1 MKQLTAVLAALLLA
15 VILAA
20 CAHTAEPVQPQAEPA
35 PAVSEPQQQMPEQ
48 HPAAQPDEPAQPEQP
63 DASAQPEQ
71 DDVPAESSEP
81 QPYGGTFFDEP
92 LTLRADI
99 EEVVSYEIT
108 VPQVTLDNENAAQYI
123 NDGFVALADSFVA
136 YAQETVYET
145 AQEKQTIG
153 YLAGAYS
160 ITMDGAQLVV
170 EYTVTERYAGEDLE
184 SISTR
189 VYRFD
194 AATGERIITE

>member
-15 VILAA
+15 AMLAA
-20 CAHTAEPVQPQAEPA
+20 CAHTPEPVQTQPAPA
-35 PAVSEPQQQMPEQ
+35 PAVSEPQQQTPEQ
-48 HPAAQPDEPAQPEQP
+48 QPAAQPDEPAQPEQ
-63 DASAQPEQ
+63 
-71 DDVPAESSEP
+71 DDVPAEPSEP
-81 QPYGGTFFDEP
+81 QPYAGTFFDEP

-108 VPQVTLDNENAAQYI
+108 VPQVTLDNEDAAQYI

-145 AQEKQTIG
+145 AQEKQTVG

-184 SISTR
+184 SIATR

-194 AATGERIITE
+194 AATGERISTE

>member
-15 VILAA
+15 AMLAA
-20 CAHTAEPVQPQAEPA
+20 CAHTPEPVQTQPAPA
-35 PAVSEPQQQMPEQ
+35 PAVSEPQQQTPEQ
-48 HPAAQPDEPAQPEQP
+48 QPAAQPDEPAQPEQ
-63 DASAQPEQ
+63 
-71 DDVPAESSEP
+71 DDVPAEPSEP
-81 QPYGGTFFDEP
+81 QPYAGTFFDEP

-108 VPQVTLDNENAAQYI
+108 VPQVTLDNEDAAQYI

-145 AQEKQTIG
+145 AQEKQTVG

-194 AATGERIITE
+194 AATGERISTE

>member
-15 VILAA
+15 AMLAA
-20 CAHTAEPVQPQAEPA
+20 CAHTPEPVQTQPAPA
-35 PAVSEPQQQMPEQ
+35 PAVSEPQQQTPEQ
-48 HPAAQPDEPAQPEQP
+48 QPAAQPDEPAQPEQ
-63 DASAQPEQ
+63 DE
-71 DDVPAESSEP
+71 VPAEPSEP
-81 QPYGGTFFDEP
+81 QPYAGTFFDEP

-108 VPQVTLDNENAAQYI
+108 VPQVTLDNEDAAQYI

-145 AQEKQTIG
+145 AQEKQTVG

-194 AATGERIITE
+194 AATGERISTE

>member
-15 VILAA
+15 AMLAA
-20 CAHTAEPVQPQAEPA
+20 CAHTPEPVQTQPAPA
-35 PAVSEPQQQMPEQ
+35 PAVSEPQQQTPEQ
-48 HPAAQPDEPAQPEQP
+48 QPAAQPDEPAQPEQ
-63 DASAQPEQ
+63 DE
-71 DDVPAESSEP
+71 VPAEPSE
-81 QPYGGTFFDEP
+81 QQQYTGAFLDEP
-92 LTLRADI
+92 LTLTADI
-99 EEVVSYEIT
+99 EEIVNYDIS
-108 VPQVTLDNENAAQYI
+108 VPQVTLDNEDAAQYI

-145 AQEKQTIG
+145 AQEKQTVG
-153 YLAGAYS
+153 YLTGAYS

-170 EYTVTERYAGEDLE
+170 EYTVTERYAGEDFE

-194 AATGERIITE
+194 AATGERISTE

>member
-15 VILAA
+15 AMLAA
-20 CAHTAEPVQPQAEPA
+20 CAHTPEPVQTQAEPA
-35 PAVSEPQQQMPEQ
+35 PAVSEPQQQTPEQ
-48 HPAAQPDEPAQPEQP
+48 QPAAQPDEPAQPEQ
-63 DASAQPEQ
+63 DE
-71 DDVPAESSEP
+71 VPAEPSEP
-81 QPYGGTFFDEP
+81 QPYAGTFFDEP

-108 VPQVTLDNENAAQYI
+108 VPQVTLDNEDAAQYI

-145 AQEKQTIG
+145 AQEKQTVG

-194 AATGERIITE
+194 AATGERISTE

>member
-15 VILAA
+15 AMLAA
-20 CAHTAEPVQPQAEPA
+20 CAHTPEPAQTQPAPA
-35 PAVSEPQQQMPEQ
+35 PAVSEPQQQTPEQ
-48 HPAAQPDEPAQPEQP
+48 QPAAQPDEPAQPEQ
-63 DASAQPEQ
+63 DE
-71 DDVPAESSEP
+71 VPAEPSEP
-81 QPYGGTFFDEP
+81 QPYAGTFFDEP

-108 VPQVTLDNENAAQYI
+108 VPQVTLDNEDAAQYI
-123 NDGFVALADSFVA
+123 NDGFVTLADSFVA

-145 AQEKQTIG
+145 AQEKQTVG

-194 AATGERIITE
+194 AATGERISTE

>member
-15 VILAA
+15 AMLAA
-20 CAHTAEPVQPQAEPA
+20 CAHTPEPVQTQPAPA
-35 PAVSEPQQQMPEQ
+35 PAVSEPQQQTPEQ
-48 HPAAQPDEPAQPEQP
+48 QPAAQPDEPAQPEQ
-63 DASAQPEQ
+63 
-71 DDVPAESSEP
+71 DDVPAEPSEP
-81 QPYGGTFFDEP
+81 QPYAGTFFDEP

-108 VPQVTLDNENAAQYI
+108 VPQVTLDNEDVAQYI

-145 AQEKQTIG
+145 AQEKQTVG

>member
-1 MKQLTAVLAALLLA
+1 MKKLAAALTALIMVCA
-15 VILAA
+15 LAA
-20 CAHTAEPVQPQAEPA
+20 CGKTPA
-35 PAVSEPQQQMPEQ
+35 PAEPPMTAPAPVAEPQEDLSAEA
-48 HPAAQPDEPAQPEQP
+48 PAEQP
-63 DASAQPEQ
+63 AKQIEPEISAGAGENT
-71 DDVPAESSEP
+71 EP
-81 QPYGGTFFDEP
+81 QPYAGTFFDEP
-92 LTLRADI
+92 LTLRADV
-99 EEVVSYEIT
+99 EEVVSYEIA
-108 VPQVTLDNENAAQYI
+108 VPQVTLDNEDAAQYI

-153 YLAGAYS
+153 YLAGTYS

-170 EYTVTERYAGEDLE
+170 EYTVTERYAGEELE

-194 AATGERIITE
+194 AATGEKIITE

>member
-15 VILAA
+15 AMLAA
-20 CAHTAEPVQPQAEPA
+20 CAHTPEPVQTQPAPA
-35 PAVSEPQQQMPEQ
+35 PAVSEPQQQTPEQ
-48 HPAAQPDEPAQPEQP
+48 QPAAQPDEPAQPEQ
-63 DASAQPEQ
+63 
-71 DDVPAESSEP
+71 DDVPAEPSEP
-81 QPYGGTFFDEP
+81 QPYAGTFFDEP

-108 VPQVTLDNENAAQYI
+108 VPQVTLDNEDAAQYI

-170 EYTVTERYAGEDLE
+170 EYTATERYAGEDLE

-194 AATGERIITE
+194 AATGERISTE

>member
-15 VILAA
+15 AMLAA
-20 CAHTAEPVQPQAEPA
+20 CAHTPEPVQTQPAPA
-35 PAVSEPQQQMPEQ
+35 PAVSEPQQQTPEQ
-48 HPAAQPDEPAQPEQP
+48 QPAAQPDEPAQPEQ
-63 DASAQPEQ
+63 DE
-71 DDVPAESSEP
+71 VPAEPSEP
-81 QPYGGTFFDEP
+81 QPYAGTFFDEP
-92 LTLRADI
+92 LTLCADI

-108 VPQVTLDNENAAQYI
+108 VPQVTLDNEDAAQYI

-153 YLAGAYS
+153 YLTGAYS

-194 AATGERIITE
+194 AATGERISTE

>member
-1 MKQLTAVLAALLLA
+1 MTAPAPV
-15 VILAA
+15 
-20 CAHTAEPVQPQAEPA
+20 AEPQEDLSAEA
-35 PAVSEPQQQMPEQ
+35 PAEQPAKQIEPEIATGSEENTE
-48 HPAAQPDEPAQPEQP
+48 AQPYA
-63 DASAQPEQ
+63 
-71 DDVPAESSEP
+71 
-81 QPYGGTFFDEP
+81 GTFFDEP

-108 VPQVTLDNENAAQYI
+108 VPQVTLDNEDAAQYI
-123 NDGFVALADSFVA
+123 NDGFAALADSFVA

-153 YLAGAYS
+153 YLAGTYS

-170 EYTVTERYAGEDLE
+170 EYTVTERYAGEELE

-189 VYRFD
+189 EYRFD
-194 AATGERIITE
+194 AATGEKIITE

>member
-15 VILAA
+15 AMLAA
-20 CAHTAEPVQPQAEPA
+20 CAHTPEPVQTQPAPA

-48 HPAAQPDEPAQPEQP
+48 QPAAQPDEPAQPEQ
-63 DASAQPEQ
+63 
-71 DDVPAESSEP
+71 DDVPAEPSEP
-81 QPYGGTFFDEP
+81 QPYAGTFFDEP

-108 VPQVTLDNENAAQYI
+108 VPQVTLDNEDAAQYI

-194 AATGERIITE
+194 AATGERISTE

>member
-1 MKQLTAVLAALLLA
+1 MKKLAAALTALMMVCA
-15 VILAA
+15 LAA
-20 CAHTAEPVQPQAEPA
+20 CGKTPA
-35 PAVSEPQQQMPEQ
+35 PAEPPMTAPAPIAEPQENLPAGQPAGAPAGQPAKQIEPEIS
-48 HPAAQPDEPAQPEQP
+48 AGAGENTEAQPYA
-63 DASAQPEQ
+63 
-71 DDVPAESSEP
+71 
-81 QPYGGTFFDEP
+81 GTFFDEP

-108 VPQVTLDNENAAQYI
+108 VPQVTLDNEDAAQYI
-123 NDGFVALADSFVA
+123 NDGFAALADSFVA
-136 YAQETVYET
+136 YAQDTVYET

-153 YLAGAYS
+153 YLAGTYS

-170 EYTVTERYAGEDLE
+170 EYTVTERYAGEELE

-194 AATGERIITE
+194 AATGEKIITE

>member
-15 VILAA
+15 AMLAA
-20 CAHTAEPVQPQAEPA
+20 CAHTPEPVQTQPAPA
-35 PAVSEPQQQMPEQ
+35 PAVSEPQQQTPEQ
-48 HPAAQPDEPAQPEQP
+48 QPAAQP

-71 DDVPAESSEP
+71 DEVPAEPSEP
-81 QPYGGTFFDEP
+81 QPYAGTFFDEP

-108 VPQVTLDNENAAQYI
+108 VPQVTLDNEDAAQYI

-145 AQEKQTIG
+145 AQEKQTVG

-194 AATGERIITE
+194 AATGERISTE

>member
-15 VILAA
+15 AMLAA
-20 CAHTAEPVQPQAEPA
+20 CAHTPEPVQTQPAPA
-35 PAVSEPQQQMPEQ
+35 PAVSEPQQQTPEQ
-48 HPAAQPDEPAQPEQP
+48 QPAAQPDEPAQPEQ
-63 DASAQPEQ
+63 DE
-71 DDVPAESSEP
+71 VPAEPSEP
-81 QPYGGTFFDEP
+81 QPYAGTFFDEP

-108 VPQVTLDNENAAQYI
+108 VPQVTLDNEDAAQYI

-145 AQEKQTIG
+145 AQEKQTVG
-153 YLAGAYS
+153 YLTGAYS

-194 AATGERIITE
+194 AATGERISTE

>member
-15 VILAA
+15 AMLAA
-20 CAHTAEPVQPQAEPA
+20 CAHTPEPVQTQPAPA
-35 PAVSEPQQQMPEQ
+35 PAVSEPQQQTPEQ
-48 HPAAQPDEPAQPEQP
+48 QPAAQPDEPAQPEQ
-63 DASAQPEQ
+63 
-71 DDVPAESSEP
+71 DDVPAEPSEP
-81 QPYGGTFFDEP
+81 QPYAGTFFDEP

-108 VPQVTLDNENAAQYI
+108 VPQVTLDNEDAAQYI

-194 AATGERIITE
+194 AATGERISTE

>member
-15 VILAA
+15 AMLAA
-20 CAHTAEPVQPQAEPA
+20 CAHTPEPVQTQPAPA
-35 PAVSEPQQQMPEQ
+35 PAVSEPQQQTPEQ
-48 HPAAQPDEPAQPEQP
+48 QPAAQPDEPAQPEQ
-63 DASAQPEQ
+63 DE
-71 DDVPAESSEP
+71 VPAEPSEP
-81 QPYGGTFFDEP
+81 QPYAGTFFDEP

-108 VPQVTLDNENAAQYI
+108 VPQVTLDNEDAAQYI

-145 AQEKQTIG
+145 AQEKQTVG

-194 AATGERIITE
+194 AVTGERISTE

>member
-15 VILAA
+15 AMLAA
-20 CAHTAEPVQPQAEPA
+20 CAHTPEPVQTQPAPA
-35 PAVSEPQQQMPEQ
+35 PAVSEPQQQTPEQ
-48 HPAAQPDEPAQPEQP
+48 QPAAQPDEPAQPEQ
-63 DASAQPEQ
+63 DE
-71 DDVPAESSEP
+71 VPAEPSEP
-81 QPYGGTFFDEP
+81 QPYAGTFFDEP

-108 VPQVTLDNENAAQYI
+108 VPQVTLDNEDAAQYI

-194 AATGERIITE
+194 AATGERISTE

>member
-15 VILAA
+15 TMLAA
-20 CAHTAEPVQPQAEPA
+20 CAHTPEPVQTQPAPA
-35 PAVSEPQQQMPEQ
+35 PAVSEPQQQTPEQ
-48 HPAAQPDEPAQPEQP
+48 QPAAQPDEPAQPEQ
-63 DASAQPEQ
+63 DE
-71 DDVPAESSEP
+71 VPAEPSEP
-81 QPYGGTFFDEP
+81 QPYAGTFFDEP

-108 VPQVTLDNENAAQYI
+108 VPQVTLDNEDAAQYI

-145 AQEKQTIG
+145 AQEKQTVG
-153 YLAGAYS
+153 YLTGAYS

-189 VYRFD
+189 AYRFD

>member
-15 VILAA
+15 TMLAA
-20 CAHTAEPVQPQAEPA
+20 CAHTPEPVQTQPAPA
-35 PAVSEPQQQMPEQ
+35 PAVSEPQQQTPEQ
-48 HPAAQPDEPAQPEQP
+48 QPAAQPDEPAQPEQ
-63 DASAQPEQ
+63 DE
-71 DDVPAESSEP
+71 VPAEPSEP
-81 QPYGGTFFDEP
+81 QPYAGTFFDEP

-108 VPQVTLDNENAAQYI
+108 VPQVTLDNEDAAQYI

-145 AQEKQTIG
+145 AQEKQTVG
-153 YLAGAYS
+153 YLTGAYS

-194 AATGERIITE
+194 AATGERISTE